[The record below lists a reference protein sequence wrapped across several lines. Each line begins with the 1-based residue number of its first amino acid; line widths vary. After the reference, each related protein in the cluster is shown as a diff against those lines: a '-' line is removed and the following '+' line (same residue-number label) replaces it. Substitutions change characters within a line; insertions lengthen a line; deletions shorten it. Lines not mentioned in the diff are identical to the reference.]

1 MNQKLE
7 PTTSDANGRLWG
19 ARAHDWAHLQE
30 ATARPVYEA
39 VAARV
44 GISKGTKYLDLG
56 CGSGVALQVAETLGA
71 DVTGI
76 DAAEAL
82 LEFAKTRVP
91 DATLQHGDLENLPF
105 TDDTFD
111 TVTAFNSLQYC
122 GNPTIAL
129 SQARRVTKPG
139 GSIVI
144 MTWGNPQGMDATSII
159 TALKDLMP
167 PPPPGAPGP
176 FALSDPQ
183 ALKQFALDA
192 GLKPVEIFN
201 VDCPFVYP
209 DKATAV
215 RGFSSAGVAVRAME
229 NSSEQAVEEAYAAAF
244 SPFRQADGSY
254 SIGATFQCLL
264 ARP

>member
-1 MNQKLE
+1 MSDKLK
-7 PTTSDANGRLWG
+7 PTTSQTNGRLWG
-19 ARAHDWAHLQE
+19 ARARDWAMLQE

-39 VAARV
+39 VAARL
-44 GISKGTKYLDLG
+44 GITTGTKYLDLG

-71 DVTGI
+71 DITGI
-76 DAAEAL
+76 DAAHAL

-91 DATLQHGDLENLPF
+91 NATLQQGDLENLPF
-105 TDDTFD
+105 PDDTFD
-111 TVTAFNSLQYC
+111 AVTAFNALQYS
-122 GNPTIAL
+122 GNPTVAL
-129 SQARRVTKPG
+129 SQAKRVTKPG

-144 MTWGNPQGMDATSII
+144 MTWGSPQGMDATSII

-176 FALSDPQ
+176 FALSEPQ
-183 ALKQFALDA
+183 ALKQFAVDA

-229 NSSEQAVEEAYAAAF
+229 NSSEQAVEDAYADAL

-254 SIGATFQCLL
+254 SIGATFRCLL
-264 ARP
+264 AQP